1 MKHLVDELEVCIGE
15 PYASAATFTKLPIP
29 SKYYADQMQSFA
41 DICLKKGDGLSAN
54 IYDGLKD
61 QKVIDA
67 VIESAKSGNWQEV

>member
-1 MKHLVDELEVCIGE
+1 
-15 PYASAATFTKLPIP
+15 
-29 SKYYADQMQSFA
+29 MQSFA

-67 VIESAKSGNWQEV
+67 VIESAKSGGGKKFNIHNSEGRKK